1 MGDYEDL
8 LKRAK
13 EKLPKHSS
21 SRERFNVPSADVFLE
36 GKTTVFRN
44 FGEIVSA
51 INRDKN
57 EVLGYLL
64 RELGTAGSFD
74 GTRVI
79 FKSKVYKDQIEKR
92 IKEYVADF
100 VLCAECHRPDTRIVK
115 EGRVMILECDACG
128 ARRPVTIRKM
138 GKVEEGEF
146 EAGKVIEVMIIDI
159 GKKGD
164 GIAKMDK
171 YIIYVPGTTKGAQ
184 VKVKIDKI
192 IGTVAYAQVV
202 TE

>member
-21 SRERFNVPSADVFLE
+21 SRERFNIPNADVFLE

-92 IKEYVADF
+92 IKEYVGDF

-146 EAGKVIEVMIIDI
+146 EVGKVIEVMIIDI

-184 VKVKIDKI
+184 VKVKIEKI